1 MNINARIKEIFPR
14 IEHIPSQFKLKHPID
29 QREYLVDGKLQSW
42 EGEMESAFSPVYL
55 QTTEGLI
62 RQKIGQF
69 PLFNQETAL
78 SALEAAVKAYNHGR
92 GQWPTMSVGQRIE
105 CLQNFAYRMKEKR
118 HEVVN
123 LLIWEIAKSYTDS
136 CKEFDRTVDYIE
148 DTIDAL
154 KNLDRISSRFEISQG
169 VIGQIRRAPLGVVLS
184 MGPANYPLNETFT
197 TLIPALIMGNT
208 VIVKAPRPGVLLN
221 YPLLEAFKD
230 SFPPGVVNTIYGKG
244 RTITPPLME
253 SGRIDALAFIGSSH
267 AANNLKKQH
276 PKSHRLRSILGLE
289 AKNPG
294 IVLPHAD
301 LDLTVKECIL
311 GTLSYNGQRCTAIK
325 IIFVH
330 RAVID
335 KFLEKFTAAVSD
347 LKFGMPWEDN
357 VFLTPIAEP
366 GKPTYLQELVEDA
379 KNKGAEVINEGGG
392 IINETFFYP
401 AILYPVNDQ
410 MKIYSVEQFGPV
422 VPIVPFDDIETP
434 INYLVKSDY
443 GQQVSIFGQN
453 SEAIAQLV
461 DPLVNQVCRV
471 NINSQCQRGPDTFP
485 FTGRKDSAEGTL
497 SVHDA
502 LRAFSIRTLV
512 AAKEIDLNKRL
523 ITEIV
528 REHQSNFLSTDF
540 IL

>member
-1 MNINARIKEIFPR
+1 MSITAKIKGIFPA
-14 IEHIPSQFKLKHPID
+14 INSIPPEFQLNHFINQK
-29 QREYLVDGKLQSW
+29 EYLVDGTLRSW
-42 EGEMESAFSPVYL
+42 EGDREESLSPIYL
-55 QTTEGLI
+55 KTEQGFV
-62 RQKIGQF
+62 RQKIGEF
-69 PLFNQETAL
+69 PLLNEETAV

-92 GQWPTMSVGQRIE
+92 GKWPTMSVSQRIE
-105 CLQNFAYRMKEKR
+105 CVQEFAYRMKEKR
-118 HEVVN
+118 DIIVN
-123 LLIWEIAKSYTDS
+123 LLMWEIGKSYKDS

-154 KNLDRISSRFEISQG
+154 KNLDRVSSRFEIAQG

-221 YPLLEAFKD
+221 YPLLEAFKEA
-230 SFPPGVVNTIYGKG
+230 FPPGVVNTVYGKG

-253 SGRIDALAFIGSSH
+253 SGKIDALAFIGSSR

-289 AKNPG
+289 AKNPA

-325 IIFVH
+325 ILFVH
-330 RAVID
+330 RTVIEKFLD
-335 KFLEKFTAAVSD
+335 KFTTAVSQ
-347 LKFGMPWEDN
+347 LNFGMPWEEN

-366 GKPTYLQELVEDA
+366 GKPNYLQGLVEDA
-379 KNKGAEVINEGGG
+379 KSKGADVINEGGG
-392 IINETFFYP
+392 MINETFFYP
-401 AILYPVNDQ
+401 AILYPVNES
-410 MKIYSVEQFGPV
+410 MTIYSVEQFGPV

-434 INYLVKSDY
+434 ISYLVNSDY

-453 SEAIAQLV
+453 TEAIAQLV

-471 NINSQCQRGPDTFP
+471 NLNSQCQRGPDTFP

-512 AAKEIDLNKRL
+512 AAKELELNKQL

-528 REHQSNFLSTDF
+528 RQHQSNFLSTDF

>member
-1 MNINARIKEIFPR
+1 MNIIANIKDIFPS
-14 IEHIPSQFKLKHPID
+14 IDSIPSQFQLNHCID
-29 QREYLVDGKLQSW
+29 QKEYLVNGKLEPW
-42 EGEMESAFSPVYL
+42 EGDVEESFSPIYL
-55 QTTEGLI
+55 KTEQGLI

-69 PLFNQETAL
+69 PLLNQETVS
-78 SALEAAVKAYNHGR
+78 SALEAAVNAYNHGR
-92 GQWPTMSVGQRIE
+92 GKWPTMSVGQRIE
-105 CLQNFAYRMKEKR
+105 CLQDFAYRMKEKR
-118 HEVVN
+118 SIVVT
-123 LLIWEIAKSYTDS
+123 LLMWEIGKSYKDS

-154 KNLDRISSRFEISQG
+154 KNLDRVSSRFEISQG

-221 YPLLEAFKD
+221 YPLLEAFKEA
-230 SFPPGVVNTIYGKG
+230 FPPGVVNTIYGKG
-244 RTITPPLME
+244 RVISPPLME
-253 SGRIDALAFIGSSH
+253 SGKIDALAFIGSSR

-335 KFLEKFTAAVSD
+335 KFLEKFTAAVNH
-347 LKFGMPWEDN
+347 LKFGMPWEEN

-366 GKPTYLQELVEDA
+366 GKPNYLQELVEDA
-379 KNKGAEVINEGGG
+379 KNHGADVINEGGG
-392 IINETFFYP
+392 MINETFFYP
-401 AILYPVNDQ
+401 AILYPVNEK

-422 VPIVPFDDIETP
+422 VPIVPFDNIETP

-453 SEAIAQLV
+453 TEAIAQLI

-512 AAKEIDLNKRL
+512 AAKELDLNKRL

>member
-1 MNINARIKEIFPR
+1 MTITENIRDIFPASND
-14 IEHIPSQFKLKHPID
+14 IPPEFSLKKSLD
-29 QREYLVDGKLQSW
+29 QREYLVDGKLHIWQ
-42 EGEMESAFSPVYL
+42 GEMEDSLSPIYL
-55 QTTEGLI
+55 KTPKGLTQ
-62 RQKIGQF
+62 QKIGQF
-69 PLFNQETAL
+69 PCL
-78 SALEAAVKAYNHGR
+78 SAQEALLTLEAAGKAYDYGR
-92 GQWPTMSVGQRIE
+92 GKWPTMPVAQRIE
-105 CLQNFAYRMKEKR
+105 CVQDFAYRMKEKR
-118 HEVVN
+118 DEVVN
-123 LLIWEIAKSYTDS
+123 LLMWEIGKSYTDS

-154 KNLDRISSRFEISQG
+154 KNLDRVSSRFEITQG
-169 VIGQIRRAPLGVVLS
+169 VIGQIRRAPLGIVLS

-221 YPLLEAFKD
+221 YPLLEAFKEA
-230 SFPPGVVNTIYGKG
+230 FPPGVVNTIYGKG
-244 RTITPPLME
+244 RTISPPLME
-253 SGRIDALAFIGSSH
+253 SGRIDALAFIGSSK

-276 PKSHRLRSILGLE
+276 PKSYRLRSILGLE

-301 LDLTVKECIL
+301 LDLAIKECIL

-325 IIFVH
+325 ILFVH
-330 RAVID
+330 KAIVD
-335 KFLEKFTAAVSD
+335 KFLDKFTTAISQ
-347 LKFGMPWEDN
+347 LKFGMPWEEG

-366 GKPTYLQELVEDA
+366 GKPQYLQDLVEDA
-379 KNKGAEVINEGGG
+379 KNHGAEVINEAGGT
-392 IINETFFYP
+392 INETFFYP
-401 AILYPVNDQ
+401 AVLYPVNDQ
-410 MKIYSVEQFGPV
+410 MKVYWVEQFGPV
-422 VPIVPFDDIETP
+422 IPIVPFENIETP
-434 INYLVKSDY
+434 IDYLVQSDY

-453 SEAIAQLV
+453 TEVIAQLV

-512 AAKEIDLNKRL
+512 AAKDIDLNKRL